1 MTSKKDSSSAPIWGL
16 ICGLAIST
24 LTCITT
30 LAQAQQ
36 LEPNESEDLFDLPIE
51 ALMDVEVTSASKKAE
66 SIYDAPAVMS
76 VVTREEIDAYGDRNL
91 LQLLRRQPSI
101 YNGGYNSF
109 AYPDNH
115 ASFRGDLL
123 AHSETH
129 TLVLLNGRPV
139 RESAQGHNFPLY
151 DSFPLSVLD
160 SVELIRGPGSV
171 LYGTN
176 AFTGVIN
183 LRTPHIPD
191 KNDIT
196 LSGMMG
202 SYDYYQSEAA
212 VRGRSGDF
220 GYITA
225 LRFAGQQGY
234 PFRMTDSLGVRGED
248 NVHARS
254 ASAVAHL
261 AYRQLSLDIFAS
273 DMDLF
278 QMGVMPFWFVP
289 QHELRNKRL
298 FTNIGYRIPIGDR
311 ASLELN
317 GTCNIQE
324 NSLSSPAI
332 TRIGNNSADLLGEVT
347 FYVNPFNNF
356 NVVAGFLQE
365 YRRTYKPDN
374 DEFQS
379 IATYKYHPRAIYAQG
394 DYKIGDV
401 VKLIA
406 GTQWNETSQGDKD
419 LVSRYGIIITPVE
432 NWGVKLLRGEA
443 FRGAIA
449 MESDLAD
456 PLLTGNRNLKPETI
470 TTYDAQLFYHDEK
483 TYAAFTYFHSVLE
496 SQILFDTPPITYING
511 MGKQRY
517 DGIELEAKRILTPN
531 WHVIG
536 SFSHQAN
543 KTALG
548 LDPTVVPKNMFKMG
562 TAYTW
567 DWGSASLFYT
577 LFGKPPQTYFSSVP
591 TLMVNPAP
599 KRINLIDLN
608 IDIDPSK
615 FLGLAKKQ
623 ATLTLRIENLLNE
636 KVYVPALAYSGSPN
650 SFPYGPGRMWFLG
663 LKITF

>member
-1 MTSKKDSSSAPIWGL
+1 VI
-16 ICGLAIST
+16 LAMLGIT
-24 LTCITT
+24 LPA
-30 LAQAQQ
+30 LAAQQ
-36 LEPNESEDLFDLPIE
+36 QEPNETENLFELPLE
-51 ALMDVEVTSASKKAE
+51 TLMNVEVTSASKKAE
-66 SIYDAPAVMS
+66 SLYDAPAVMS
-76 VVTREEIDAYGDRNL
+76 VVPREEIDAYGDRNL
-91 LQLLRRQPSI
+91 LQLLQRQPSI
-101 YNGGYNSF
+101 YIGGHSSF

-129 TLVLLNGRPV
+129 TLVLINGRPI
-139 RESAQGHNFPLY
+139 RESGQGHNFPVY
-151 DSFPLSVLD
+151 DSFPLSVLE
-160 SVELIRGPGSV
+160 SIELIRGPGSV

-183 LRTPHIPD
+183 LKTASIPD
-191 KNDIT
+191 KNEIS

-202 SYDYYQSEAA
+202 SYDYYQSEATI
-212 VRGRSGDF
+212 RGRSGDF

-234 PFRMTDSLGVRGED
+234 PYRMTDYLGVRGED

-254 ASAVAHL
+254 ASVMAHL

-273 DMDLF
+273 DIDLF
-278 QMGVMPFWFVP
+278 HMGVMPFWSVP
-289 QHELRNKRL
+289 QHELRNKRFFANL
-298 FTNIGYRIPIGDR
+298 GYRIPLGDK

-332 TRIGNNSADLLGEVT
+332 TRIANNSEDFLGEVT
-347 FYVNPFNNF
+347 LYANPFNNF

-365 YRRTYKPDN
+365 YRRTYRPDD

-379 IATYKYHPRAIYAQG
+379 IAAYKYHPRAIYAQG
-394 DYKIGDV
+394 DYKIGDI
-401 VKLIA
+401 VKLVA

-419 LVSRYGIIITPVE
+419 LVSRYGIIITPAK

-443 FRGAIA
+443 FRGPIT
-449 MESDLAD
+449 MESDLTD
-456 PLLTGNRNLKPETI
+456 PILTGNKNLKPETI

-483 TYAAFTYFHSVLE
+483 TYAAITYFHSTLE
-496 SQILFDTPPITYING
+496 SQILFDTPPTTYVNG
-511 MGKQRY
+511 KGKQRY
-517 DGIELEAKRILTPN
+517 NGIELEAKRILTPN

-536 SFSHQAN
+536 SFMHQTD
-543 KTALG
+543 KTASG
-548 LDPTVVPKNMFKMG
+548 LDPTIVPENMFKMG

-567 DWGSASLFYT
+567 DGGSASLFYV
-577 LFGKPPQTYFSSVP
+577 LFGKPPQTYFPSVP

-599 KRINLIDLN
+599 KRINLVNLN

-615 FLGLAKKQ
+615 FLGLAKRQ
-623 ATLTLRIENLLNE
+623 ATLTFRIENLFNE
-636 KVYVPALAYSGSPN
+636 KIYVPALAYSGSPN
-650 SFPYGPGRMWFLG
+650 SFPYGPGRTWFLG
-663 LKITF
+663 LKIIF